1 MNNNLLKM
9 TKYSNNPIDLNNSK
23 IIINNNNKIKTGQMV
38 ELVIFTKDKEYKK
51 IDLRGKY
58 INIYMN
64 KYTRLTYY
72 NYILLTPA
80 VMLV

>member
-64 KYTRLTYY
+64 KYTQLTYY